1 MAGFTTASAIIV
13 TLAQATHLFGIPVT
27 RFSGF
32 ASPLKTIGSIFQG
45 KNLNQLRKSPRMDSL
60 LLIKLQGLAGGVN
73 MPACIISAV
82 SIPFLYCSKL
92 AAIKYKDKLKGYP
105 IPAELFLV
113 IITTT
118 ICYFLPE
125 DNEVIVVG
133 HVPSG
138 LPTPAVP
145 PVGKYLS
152 DFMSGTNL

>member
-1 MAGFTTASAIIV
+1 M
-13 TLAQATHLFGIPVT
+13 
-27 RFSGF
+27 
-32 ASPLKTIGSIFQG
+32 
-45 KNLNQLRKSPRMDSL
+45 NL
-60 LLIKLQGLAGGVN
+60 
-73 MPACIISAV
+73 PACIISAV

-92 AAIKYKDKLKGYP
+92 AAIKYKEKLKGYP

-113 IITTT
+113 IITTM

-152 DFMSGTNL
+152 DFMSGKNFERKPTLTLTLRCNFDRSHRVFNEPLACKNLLLSPWLHLVS